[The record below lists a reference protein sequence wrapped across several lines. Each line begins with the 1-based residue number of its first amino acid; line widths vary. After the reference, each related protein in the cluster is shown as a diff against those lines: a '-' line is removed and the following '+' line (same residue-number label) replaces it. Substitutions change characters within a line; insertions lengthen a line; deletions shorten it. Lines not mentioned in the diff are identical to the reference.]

1 MAAFEIYLFIYFFGG
16 VVGNENVI
24 CPLQDSPFFPDGKK
38 IQLFLIYLSPLQGS
52 IFSAGSSY
60 SGSGPTQG
68 VGPRL
73 AEALD
78 EMSVGICPCNY

>member
-1 MAAFEIYLFIYFFGG
+1 M
-16 VVGNENVI
+16 
-24 CPLQDSPFFPDGKK
+24 
-38 IQLFLIYLSPLQGS
+38 QLFLIYLSPLQGS

-60 SGSGPTQG
+60 PGSGPTQG

-78 EMSVGICPCNY
+78 EMSVGIYPCNY